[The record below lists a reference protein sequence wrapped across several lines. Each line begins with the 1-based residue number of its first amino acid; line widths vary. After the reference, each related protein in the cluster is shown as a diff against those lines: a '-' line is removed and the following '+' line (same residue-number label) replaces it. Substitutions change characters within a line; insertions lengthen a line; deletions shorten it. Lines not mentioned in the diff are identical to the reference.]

1 LGAPPSVPPKPSA
14 PSARPAPPAPPAAT
28 APTRPPAVLARRVAL
43 VVGNAAYKSKPLQ
56 NPVNDARA
64 MAAAFRQ
71 IGFQVIDGYDLDHA
85 NMRRVISDFLIKVS
99 AAQVAV
105 VYYAGHGVQLD
116 GRNYLA
122 PIDAK
127 LEDKRTA
134 GLELFDM
141 DQILAPL
148 DDPGRSNVV
157 FLDACRNNP
166 FASQTATTRAFDV
179 PAGLSGYT
187 SVSSGMYIAF
197 ATAPG
202 KVAEDGAGAHSPF
215 TAALLKHLP
224 TPKIALHDMFRR
236 VRTDVI
242 AETKGK
248 QVPWVQESLVGDV
261 YMVEEQTRSTAN

>member
-1 LGAPPSVPPKPSA
+1 
-14 PSARPAPPAPPAAT
+14 
-28 APTRPPAVLARRVAL
+28 VAL
-43 VVGNAAYKSKPLQ
+43 VLGNSTYKVRPLR
-56 NPVNDARA
+56 NPSNDARA

-71 IGFQVIDGYDLDHA
+71 IGFQVVDGYDLDYTA
-85 NMRRVISDFLIKVS
+85 MRRVIADFLIKVS
-99 AAQVAV
+99 GAQVAV
-105 VYYAGHGVQLD
+105 VYYAGHGVQID
-116 GRNYLA
+116 GRNYLV
-122 PIDAK
+122 PTDAK

-141 DQILAPL
+141 DQILVPL

-166 FASQTATTRAFDV
+166 FVSQTATTRAVDT

-187 SVSSGMYIAF
+187 NVSSGMYIAF

-202 KVAEDGAGAHSPF
+202 KVAEDGAGTHSPF
-215 TAALLKHLP
+215 TGALLKHVA

-236 VRTDVI
+236 VRTEVI

-248 QVPWVQESLVGDV
+248 QIPWVQESLVGDV
-261 YMVEEQTRSTAN
+261 YMVEDAARATSR